1 MPFWWKR
8 RRRPWYGRRYKRRR
22 LYQRRKRRPRYY
34 KQRRYRRTAG
44 RRRRRRKKVRRK
56 KKRLILTQWQPDSI
70 VKCKIKGIET
80 QLLGAQGNQH
90 RCYTTYKYEW
100 TIPKAAGGGG
110 FSAELY
116 SLKYL
121 FQEWQHRNNIW
132 TKGNDYRDLCRYTGC
147 KFTFFSDPNTD
158 FIIVYD
164 TTPPFTLDKYTYM
177 MYHPQQ
183 LLLRKHKR
191 ILLRKKYNYRG
202 KHKLTVKIKPPKQMS
217 SKWFFQEHFADAGL
231 VNIICAAAS
240 FDYPELSCCNENQII
255 SIYYL
260 SPVFF
265 HNSTWAQFS
274 NAYFPISTM
283 SGIYKFTRKVG
294 DRDVTVEMKT
304 TDLNSYDKSID
315 YSTGWFRPEVLQAY
329 KVQHSSNGTTWQDYA
344 NIPCGAARYNVNLDN
359 GSGNKIWLCPITN
372 GHYNVPRD
380 EDLVTENIPLW
391 LFFFGYTS
399 YLWQKKKDMSYFKAY
414 MLVVKSHAI
423 QPLQTVTPP
432 EFYPIIDYSF
442 LTGKAPG
449 DTYLDENMKKKWY
462 PTVLTA
468 LETINNFV
476 LTGPFIPK
484 YNTQKESNWQLSSRY
499 CFYFKW
505 GGPHQTD
512 QVATDPTKQPS
523 WNVPDKIQQGVQ
535 VSDPAKQK
543 WETIFKPWDY
553 RRGTLTKK
561 AIKRMYEHL
570 STDESVFSD
579 ADQVPKKKIR
589 QPPLLKIQEQEN
601 QKIQT
606 CLHSLFEDSTSQETQ
621 TQEETNILQL
631 IQQQKQQQ
639 QLLKHNLFT
648 LIQDLKNQQK
658 ALQYHTGIIN

>member
-1 MPFWWKR
+1 MPFWWNR
-8 RRRPWYGRRYKRRR
+8 RRKPWYGRGRYRRRFQRYKRR
-22 LYQRRKRRPRYY
+22 K
-34 KQRRYRRTAG
+34 YRRRTTRRRNRRAP
-44 RRRRRRKKVRRK
+44 RRRRRRRYKVRRK
-56 KKRLILTQWQPDSI
+56 KKRLILTQWQPESI

-80 QLLGAQGNQH
+80 QLLGAHGNQH

-100 TIPKAAGGGG
+100 TIPKAPAGGG

-121 FQEWQHRNNIW
+121 YQEWQHRNNIW

-147 KFTFFSDPNTD
+147 KFTFFSDPQTD
-158 FIIVYD
+158 FVIVYD
-164 TTPPFTLDKYTYM
+164 TTPPFTLDKFTYM

-191 ILLRKKYNYRG
+191 ILLSKKFNPKG
-202 KHKLTVKIKPPKQMS
+202 KHKLTLKIKPPKQMS
-217 SKWFFQEHFADAGL
+217 SKWFFQQHFADAGL
-231 VNIICAAAS
+231 VNIICAACS
-240 FDYPELSCCNENQII
+240 FNYPELSCCNENQII
-255 SIYYL
+255 TIYYL
-260 SPVFF
+260 SPVFY
-265 HNSTWAQFS
+265 HNSNWAQFS
-274 NAYFPISTM
+274 TKYLPISTLD
-283 SGIYKFTRKVG
+283 GTYEFTRKVNN
-294 DRDVTVEMKT
+294 RDVVTIVQTSEIST
-304 TDLNSYDKSID
+304 YDKSVN
-315 YSTGWFRPEVLQAY
+315 YSTGWFRPEIMQAY
-329 KVQHSSNGTTWQDYA
+329 KVVKKTAGSEVQYA

-372 GHYNVPRD
+372 GHYNVPTD
-380 EDLVTENIPLW
+380 EDLVTEGIPLW

-399 YLWQKKKDMSYFKAY
+399 YLWQKKKDQSYFKAY
-414 MLVVKSHAI
+414 MIVVKSHAI

-432 EFYPIIDYSF
+432 EYYPIVDYSF
-442 LTGKAPG
+442 ITGNAPG
-449 DTYLDENMKKKWY
+449 DTYLDENMKKRWY
-462 PTVLTA
+462 PTVLTS
-468 LETINNFV
+468 LQTINNFV

-484 YNTQKESNWQLSSRY
+484 YDNQKDSNWQLSSRY
-499 CFYFKW
+499 SFYFKW

-512 QVATDPTKQPS
+512 QVATDPTKQPT
-523 WNVPDKIQQGVQ
+523 WNVPDKLFQGVQ
-535 VSDPAKQK
+535 ASDPAKQK

-570 STDESVFSD
+570 SSEESVFSD
-579 ADQVPKKKIR
+579 AEPTTKRKCR
-589 QPPLLKIQEQEN
+589 QPPLLKVPEEEN
-601 QKIQT
+601 KKIQT
-606 CLHSLFEDSTSQETQ
+606 CLRSLFEESTSQETQ
-621 TQEETNILQL
+621 TPQEENILQL